1 MDKDLE
7 QKKADKMKQL
17 KALEDEQER
26 IENEI
31 ENEMKLAAEKDLKRI
46 AKRKELE
53 SKKLENEMNNKIR
66 SGILF
71 CFNFLSIKDKV

>member
-53 SKKLENEMNNKIR
+53 SKKLENEMNDKIR
-66 SGILF
+66 SGILL
-71 CFNFLSIKDKV
+71 NI